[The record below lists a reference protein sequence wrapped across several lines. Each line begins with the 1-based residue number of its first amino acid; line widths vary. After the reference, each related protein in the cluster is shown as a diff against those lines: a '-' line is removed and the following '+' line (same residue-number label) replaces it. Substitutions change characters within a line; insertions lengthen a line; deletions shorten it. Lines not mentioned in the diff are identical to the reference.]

1 MMLTTTQTIIL
12 SLLRKN
18 LNKDCIRLILDKYYL
33 IDKDEIETSKIPRLF
48 SSYEDIQCTID
59 DINNLNINNRFQLL
73 LDINFFKE
81 DLMADKMIRFGYY
94 FFKEISIKKKL
105 ELVNLMSKVKEDIHM
120 IKERLITLVSFHNF
134 ISIMGD
140 RIVREK
146 RDYYD
151 YGIFYDNDMNMSV
164 LQY

>member
-1 MMLTTTQTIIL
+1 
-12 SLLRKN
+12 
-18 LNKDCIRLILDKYYL
+18 
-33 IDKDEIETSKIPRLF
+33 
-48 SSYEDIQCTID
+48 
-59 DINNLNINNRFQLL
+59 
-73 LDINFFKE
+73 
-81 DLMADKMIRFGYY
+81 MADKMIRFGYY